1 MRPSST
7 PLLLGFLAL
16 AACKPDPRYLTGT
29 VQDVFGKPIPEATV
43 LVEGWEARATTDANG
58 VFSIEATGEG
68 EVRLVAGAESY
79 VKDFAVTTVPA
90 ATEETP
96 MPQVGFNLWNKPE
109 NPGFY
114 AKGSGA
120 LVVLAQAKVTAL
132 GSDLSEL
139 HGVRDIPDLTVARAS
154 GDAFLFGSTLR
165 SSEITQ
171 LDLKL
176 FSLKFLEAT
185 EFKGITGD
193 ETVEPKFWVAE
204 VEKPFTLRGLY
215 AEDVYVIEPD
225 GGLEPGIYAFATQGI
240 LTDTD
245 PGSID
250 KIPTEM
256 RVVYP
261 FEIK

>member
-1 MRPSST
+1 MRLPA
-7 PLLLGFLAL
+7 PFALLGLFAL
-16 AACKPDPRYLTGT
+16 TACKPDPRYLTGEVT
-29 VQDVFGKPIPEATV
+29 DIFGTPIAEATV
-43 LVEGWEARATTDANG
+43 LVEGWEDGRAATDGQGA
-58 VFSIEATGEG
+58 FQLEAKASGA
-68 EVRLVAGAESY
+68 VKLVAGADGF
-79 VKDFAVTTVPA
+79 VKDFASATIPD
-90 ATEETP
+90 TEEGE
-96 MPQVGFNLWNKPE
+96 MPVVTFALWNKPE
-109 NPGFY
+109 QPGFY
-114 AKGSGA
+114 GKGEGK
-120 LVVLAQAKVTAL
+120 LEHLQASKVTAL
-132 GSDLSEL
+132 GSDIKEM
-139 HGVRDIPDLTVARAS
+139 HGVRDIPDLTFRQAS

-250 KIPTEM
+250 KIPAEM